1 MIGSVSYWADCL
13 SQYIKIYIYILNV
26 KLGMPV
32 FYTCEVVSYLL
43 IYKVKK
49 MASLFK
55 VQTWVNLCAWLL
67 VHTNKDLFKTCAF
80 PII

>member
-1 MIGSVSYWADCL
+1 MFKS
-13 SQYIKIYIYILNV
+13 IYKKKIYILNV

-55 VQTWVNLCAWLL
+55 VQTWVNLCSWLV